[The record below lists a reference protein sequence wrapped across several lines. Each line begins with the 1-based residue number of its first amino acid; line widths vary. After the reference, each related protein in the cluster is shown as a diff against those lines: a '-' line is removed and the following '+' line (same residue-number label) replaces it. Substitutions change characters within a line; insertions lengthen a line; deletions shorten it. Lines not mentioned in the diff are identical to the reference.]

1 MSLTLKLKI
10 GDDRILLIRSIDVCD
25 KLQLLSIADGK
36 VTSVDSPIDTVLQ
49 VDYDS
54 ASQDIF
60 IIESSFSR
68 PFSLWH
74 IDGKVLSISRADSP
88 ATRPVSIYPELHA
101 NAAGVSNKQV
111 FYSSADG
118 TKVPMFLVFD
128 DLHPISA
135 DTPVLLYV
143 YGGFGISVIPHFRPD
158 FLAFI
163 KAFRGI
169 VAFANIRGGG
179 EYGRSWYLAA
189 CKERRQRALDD
200 IHGAL
205 KYLIDTLDVKR
216 KPVLMGESIGALNS
230 MSAIVQHPDL
240 VSAAI
245 LNAGPFDVLH
255 RGKTGLGMRGLEDI
269 GDENVP
275 DEFSAIFKWS
285 PLENVRVGHQYPP
298 ALFTAGDQDGLVR
311 YSNSCKMVATLQHVQ
326 RKLEGNS
333 AIHLRVCENLG
344 HGGAISAVKAANIS
358 VERWLWLKITLGLKI
373 YDE

>member
-1 MSLTLKLKI
+1 MILTFELKI
-10 GDDRILLIRSIDVCD
+10 GDDRILLIRSVDVRD
-25 KLQLLSIADGK
+25 RLHVLSIADGT
-36 VTSVDSPIDTVLQ
+36 VRTIDSPIDTVLRLG
-49 VDYDS
+49 YDS

-74 IDGKVLSISRADSP
+74 IDGKGLNISGPDFA
-88 ATRPVSIYPELHA
+88 ATRTIKLHPELHS
-101 NAAGVSNKQV
+101 NAASVSNKQV

-118 TKVPMFLVFD
+118 TKVPMFLVSD
-128 DLHPISA
+128 GLHPISA

-143 YGGFGISVIPHFRPD
+143 YGGFGISLIPHFRPD
-158 FLAFI
+158 FLVFI
-163 KAFRGI
+163 KAFRGV

-189 CKERRQRALDD
+189 CKEKRQRALDD

-205 KYLIDTLDVKR
+205 KYLIDILGVKR
-216 KPVLMGESIGALNS
+216 KPILMGESMGALNS

-240 VSAAI
+240 VSAVI

-255 RGKTGLGMRGLEDI
+255 RGKTGMGMRGLEDI
-269 GDENVP
+269 GDEKVP
-275 DEFSAIFKWS
+275 GDFAAIFKWS
-285 PLENVRVGHQYPP
+285 PLENARVGYQYPP
-298 ALFTAGDQDGLVR
+298 AFFTAGDKDDLVR

-326 RKLEGNS
+326 RELELNS
-333 AIHLRVCENLG
+333 AIHLRIWENLG
-344 HGGAISAVKAANIS
+344 HGGAISAVKAAGIS
-358 VERWLWLKITLGLKI
+358 VERWLWLKITLGLKL

>member
-1 MSLTLKLKI
+1 MILTFDLQI
-10 GDDRILLIRSIDVCD
+10 GDDHILLIRSVHVRDR
-25 KLQLLSIADGK
+25 LHLLSVADGK
-36 VTSVDSPIDTVLQ
+36 VTTIDSPIDTVLL

-54 ASQDIF
+54 TSQNIF
-60 IIESSFSR
+60 VIESSFSR

-74 IDGKVLSISRADSP
+74 INGKGLSISSADP
-88 ATRPVSIYPELHA
+88 VKPRTVKLHPDLHTNAT
-101 NAAGVSNKQV
+101 GVSNKQV

-118 TKVPMFLVFD
+118 TRVPMFVLSD
-128 DLHPISA
+128 DLHPIMA

-158 FLAFI
+158 FLVFI

-189 CKERRQRALDD
+189 CKKKRQRVLDD

-205 KYLIDTLDVKR
+205 TYLIDTLGVKR
-216 KPVLMGESIGALNS
+216 KPVLMGESMGALNS

-255 RGKTGLGMRGLEDI
+255 RGKTGMGIRGLEDM
-269 GDENVP
+269 GDEKVP
-275 DEFSAIFKWS
+275 DEFAAIFKWS
-285 PLENVRVGHQYPP
+285 PLENVKVDHHYPP
-298 ALFTAGDQDGLVR
+298 ALFTAGDQDDLVR

-326 RKLEGNS
+326 RNLDENS
-333 AIHLRVCENLG
+333 AVHLRICENLG
-344 HGGAISAVKAANIS
+344 HGGAISAVKAASIS
-358 VERWLWLKITLGLKI
+358 VERWLWLKTTLRLKI